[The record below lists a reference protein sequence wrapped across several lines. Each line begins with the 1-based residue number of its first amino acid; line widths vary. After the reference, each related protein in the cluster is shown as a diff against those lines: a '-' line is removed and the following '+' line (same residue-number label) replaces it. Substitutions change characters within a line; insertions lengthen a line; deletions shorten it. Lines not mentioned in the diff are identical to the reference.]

1 MTADPTWTVHQALPD
16 AVPGEVEI
24 WDLIGPDEKDT
35 GKEGW
40 DAPFDTT
47 SETSPSVKLAAKIAR
62 TVKGWIANGTRP
74 REVLILVR
82 QRGPMF
88 EAVIRAL
95 KQAQIE
101 VAGADRLVLTE
112 HIAIMDLLVLGD
124 ALLLAGGRPCAGDRV
139 EKPSVRPG

>member
-1 MTADPTWTVHQALPD
+1 CVGREEQEA
-16 AVPGEVEI
+16 
-24 WDLIGPDEKDT
+24 

-40 DAPFDTT
+40 DAPFDTA

-62 TVKGWIANGTRP
+62 TVKGWIEQGTRP

-82 QRGPMF
+82 QRGSMF

-95 KQAQIE
+95 KQSQIE

-112 HIAIMDLLVLGD
+112 NIAIMDLLVLGD
-124 ALLLAGGRPCAGDRV
+124 ALLLPADDLALATVLQSPVVGPDYHDLYQPAH
-139 EKPSVRPG
+139 P